1 MHILSGKEVAEVIQD
16 EVRLE
21 SQAFQKKSGIQ
32 PCLAVILV
40 GDDPAS
46 ATYVA
51 SKKRTCEAMGFAH
64 KDFYLDTD
72 CSENELKDLIRTLN
86 NDILVHGILVQLPL
100 PPHLSESVV
109 IETIDPDKDVDGLH
123 PQNVGR
129 LLLGQDGFIACT
141 PHGVLK
147 ILDYYHIET
156 SGKEVVIVGRSSIV
170 GKPMAALLM
179 QKGRDATVTIC
190 HSRTKNLAQVT
201 RRAEILIVAI
211 GKPHAITAP
220 MVSPGTIVIDVGINR
235 LDDPSKKRGYRLVGD
250 VDYEHVIPLCEAI
263 TPVPGGVG
271 VMTIAMLMVNTL
283 TAAKKQSEKENNA

>member
-1 MHILSGKEVAEVIQD
+1 MQILSGKEVAQVIQD

-21 SQAFQKKSGIQ
+21 SLAFQKKSGIQ

-40 GDDPAS
+40 GEDPAS

-250 VDYEHVIPLCEAI
+250 VDYEKVIPLCEAI

>member
-1 MHILSGKEVAEVIQD
+1 VQILSGKEVAEAIQD

-21 SQAFQKKSGIQ
+21 SLAFQKKSGIQ

-46 ATYVA
+46 TTYVA

-211 GKPHAITAP
+211 GKPHAITAS
-220 MVSPGTIVIDVGINR
+220 MVSPGAIVIDVGINR

-250 VDYEHVIPLCEAI
+250 VDYEQIVPLCEAI